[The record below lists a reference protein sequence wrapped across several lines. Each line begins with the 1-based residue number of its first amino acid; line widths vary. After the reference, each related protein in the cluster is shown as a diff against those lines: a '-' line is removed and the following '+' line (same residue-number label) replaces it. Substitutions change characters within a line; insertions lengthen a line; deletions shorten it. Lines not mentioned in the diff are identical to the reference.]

1 MKNFL
6 LFFSL
11 LCAVSSA
18 SAQTI
23 SIAQA
28 RLQAEASTVTVK
40 GIVTNGSEFGN
51 SIRYIQDET
60 AGIAVFN
67 PAVGAATQAGDSL
80 LVTGQLA
87 YYNNLIEIT
96 GGTFTVINTG
106 NPLPSPAV
114 LAPSVGF
121 ADMYEGQLVSFD
133 NVSFSS
139 TGNFGTSSANY
150 NLTDGTNTYQV
161 RVNGASN
168 IAGTPI
174 PSGTINITG
183 VMSQFSANDPATGF
197 QLLPRSLADFD
208 FLGNPPI
215 FTTTLQASNLTT
227 NSVTVG
233 FETQNPGTT
242 VLVWGTSPTD
252 LTLGSINDA
261 SLTTSHSAN
270 LTGLQAGTIY
280 YIQATTVSATGD
292 ESVSAVQPV
301 ATVSLSSGDIK
312 VYFNRQVDNTVSS
325 GTNAIYVNQ
334 QLPDTLVSYFNRA
347 EESIDICFYSYDNDN
362 QFTEA
367 LQAAVAR
374 GVTVRIAGDDGIDA
388 ALWAS
393 LPGTKTKRPGA
404 LNGIMHNK
412 FLVIDANSANP
423 NKPIVWTGGTNFTDN
438 QMTVD
443 ANNVIIFQDQSLARA
458 YTIEFEEMVLGN
470 KFGPQKTDNTPKEF
484 LIGGKRVELYFS
496 PTDLV
501 NPAIQRVAR
510 SAQNDL
516 YFAILAFTRTDIA
529 YAFKDASEDGAL
541 LSGIMDADSDPNTAA
556 VLDILQPVMGNNLKI
571 DNNGYIFHHKY
582 LIADPT
588 LPTSDPTVLTG
599 SHNWSNAAQFNN
611 DENTVVV
618 HDATIANIF
627 YQEWMRRYTDN
638 GGVYVLQTPNLS
650 SNLQL
655 YPNPASSVLNIVWRS
670 NSTLNYSVSNIMGQ
684 MMQSGTINANQTQQ
698 IDTNTLPKG
707 MYIVQIGTEAMRFV
721 VQ

>member
-1 MKNFL
+1 MKKL
-6 LFFSL
+6 ILFFSL
-11 LCAVSSA
+11 LCCVGSA
-18 SAQTI
+18 FAQTI
-23 SIAQA
+23 TIAQA
-28 RLQAEASTVTVK
+28 RTQAEGATVTVK

-51 SIRYIQDET
+51 SIRYIQDAT

-87 YYNNLIEIT
+87 FYNNLIEIT
-96 GGTFTVINTG
+96 GGTFTVVNTN
-106 NPLPSPAV
+106 NPLPTPLV
-114 LAPSVGF
+114 LTPLVGF
-121 ADMYEGQLVSFD
+121 ADAYEGQLLTFD

-139 TGNFGTSSANY
+139 TGNFGVSSANY

-161 RVNGASN
+161 RINGTSN

-174 PSGTINITG
+174 PNGVINITG
-183 VMSQFSANDPATGF
+183 IMSQFSANDPGTGF
-197 QLLPRSLADFD
+197 QLLPRSLSDLD

-227 NSVTVG
+227 NSLTVG
-233 FETQNPGTT
+233 FETLNPGTT
-242 VLVWGTSPTD
+242 VLAWGTSP
-252 LTLGSINDA
+252 S
-261 SLTTSHSAN
+261 SLTSGNINNPALTTTHTAN
-270 LTGLQAGTIY
+270 LTDLQAGYIY

-292 ESVSAVQPV
+292 TSVSAIQPV

-312 VYFNRQVDNTVSS
+312 VYFDRQVDNSVSS
-325 GTNAIYVNQ
+325 GTNAIYLNQ
-334 QLPDTLVSYFNRA
+334 QIPDTLIAYLNRA
-347 EESIDICFYSYDNDN
+347 QESIDITFYSYDNDN
-362 QFTEA
+362 GITQA
-367 LQAAVAR
+367 LQAAVDR
-374 GVTVRIAGDDGIDA
+374 GVTVRIVGDADVNA
-388 ALWAS
+388 TLWAS
-393 LPGTKTKRPGA
+393 LPGTKIKRPST

-412 FLVIDANSANP
+412 ILLIDANSTNP
-423 NKPIVWTGGTNFTDN
+423 NAPIVWTGSTNFTDN

-458 YTIEFEEMVLGN
+458 YTIEIDEMLSN

-501 NPAIQRVAR
+501 NPAIQRTAR

-529 YAFKDASEDGAL
+529 YAIKDAADGGAL
-541 LSGIMDADSDPNTAA
+541 AAGIIDEDSDPNTAT
-556 VLDILQPVMGNNLKI
+556 VLNILQPELGNRLLV

-582 LIADPT
+582 LIADPN
-588 LPTSDPTVLTG
+588 LPSSDPTVLTG

-611 DENTVVV
+611 DENTVLV
-618 HDATIANIF
+618 HDATIANIY

-638 GGVYVLQTPNLS
+638 GGVYVLPSATLNTNL
-650 SNLQL
+650 NL
-655 YPNPASSVLNIVWRS
+655 YPNPTNDVLNISWQS
-670 NSTLNYSVSNIMGQ
+670 NSTANYSISNMMGQ
-684 MMQSGTINANQTQQ
+684 ILQNGTLQANQTKQF
-698 IDTNTLPKG
+698 DTNNLPRG
-707 MYIVQIGTEAMRFV
+707 MYLVQIGGQAMRFV